1 MIRAR
6 WSIFSSLIAVF
17 SVPLLADERVDF
29 NRDIRPLLSDRCFAC
44 HGPDENTREADLRLD
59 IAEGVVQGDSTVVQA
74 NDLEASEL
82 YQRIISDDVDI
93 VMPPPSTNKPL
104 SESEKDLLKKWIEQ
118 GAAWETHWAYLPPV
132 KVNLP
137 EAKTPS
143 TNPIDAF
150 IQAKLDANQLV
161 ASNQANRVTLIRR
174 LYFDLIGLPPTT
186 AQVDAFLS
194 DDSENAYAKVVEDL
208 LNSPHFGE
216 RMATYWL
223 DVVRYADSN
232 GYHSDE
238 ARKIAPYRDYVIQSF
253 NDNMPYDQFVI
264 EQLAGDL
271 LPEAGLQQ
279 QVASG
284 FNMLLQTT
292 SEGGAQ
298 AKEYIAKYAADRVR
312 NTSQIFLGSTVGCA
326 ECHNHKFD
334 PFTQHD
340 FYSFAAF
347 FADIQQPA
355 VGNPPT
361 YPVVTSE
368 DQELIH
374 QFDMELGSLRKQ
386 LEATTPELEEDQS
399 QWEASLK
406 EAAARTPKFSP
417 WYQIG
422 PFTADNFD
430 QLHAKEFV
438 AASVSNYDQPV
449 GELKWTENNL
459 ADGKVHALPL
469 GNLAAT
475 YLHRRVNLEKATHL
489 TLSLGSDDS
498 ITVWVNGEK
507 VHDNKV
513 SRAPAADQDKVKVEL
528 RAGENDLLVKV
539 CNNQSGAGFFFNV
552 GSSDLP
558 SNIASI
564 IETDPESRTVP
575 QKNELAA
582 YYRTV
587 TPLLQPQREKLAQK
601 EAEKKSFVDSR
612 PRTMMTRTGKPREV
626 RLLNRG
632 DWLDES
638 GPVVQPAIPEFMGK
652 LETTGNR
659 LNRLDL
665 ARWII
670 DRNNPLTARTLVNRF
685 WKLFYGQ
692 GLATPLDDL
701 GRQGSVP
708 THPELLD
715 WLSVEFMD
723 HDWDM
728 KHIIRLML
736 MSDTYRQATDVSD
749 ELKRV
754 DPYNQLYARQV
765 RFRLDAEFVRD
776 NALAVSGLLVRDIGG
791 RSVHPYQPAGYWSH
805 MNFPARKWPS
815 DQGENLHRRGLYTWW
830 QRMFLHPA
838 MVAFDAPSREEC
850 TVERPRS
857 NIPQQALV
865 LLNDPTFV
873 EAAHGL
879 AERTLQSAEPET
891 ARRIDWIWK
900 EVLSRLPE
908 KTEAEVLT
916 KVYERHRT
924 QYEADPESA
933 KQLLNVGTL
942 PVNESLD
949 TVELAAWTSVARVVL
964 NLNETITRP

>member
-59 IAEGVVQGDSTVVQA
+59 IADGVVQGDSTVVQA

-132 KVNLP
+132 KVDLP
-137 EAKTPS
+137 EANTPS

-253 NDNMPYDQFVI
+253 NDNMPYDQFVV

-374 QFDMELGSLRKQ
+374 QFDMDLGSLRKQ

-475 YLHRRVNLEKATHL
+475 YLHRQVNLEKATNL

-587 TPLLQPQREKLAQK
+587 TPLLQPQRDKLAQK

-736 MSDTYRQATDVSD
+736 MSDTYQQATDVSD

-891 ARRIDWIWK
+891 AKRIDWIWK

>member
-132 KVNLP
+132 KVDLP
-137 EAKTPS
+137 EANTPS

-253 NDNMPYDQFVI
+253 NDNMPYDQFVV

-374 QFDMELGSLRKQ
+374 QFDMDLGSLRKQ

-438 AASVSNYDQPV
+438 AASVSNYDQPE

-475 YLHRRVNLEKATHL
+475 YLHRRVNLEKATNL

-587 TPLLQPQREKLAQK
+587 TPLLQPQRKKLAQK

-715 WLSVEFMD
+715 WLSVELMD

-949 TVELAAWTSVARVVL
+949 TVELAAWTSVARIVL

>member
-1 MIRAR
+1 MNRAILTFLP
-6 WSIFSSLIAVF
+6 SLILLAASSLT
-17 SVPLLADERVDF
+17 ADDRVDF

-59 IAEGVVQGDSTVVQA
+59 VSEGVVEGDGAIVHPGDLQG
-74 NDLEASEL
+74 SEL
-82 YQRIISDDVDI
+82 YLRITSDDPDAI
-93 VMPPPSTNKPL
+93 MPPPSTNKPL
-104 SESEKDLLKKWIEQ
+104 SEAEKELLGRWIQQ
-118 GAAWETHWAYLPPV
+118 GASWETHWAYVPPV
-132 KVNLP
+132 KAVPPLSQTDS
-137 EAKTPS
+137 K
-143 TNPIDAF
+143 NPIDAF
-150 IQAKLDANQLV
+150 VRARLVDKQLS
-161 ASNQANRVTLIRR
+161 ASERADKITLIRR

-186 AQVDAFLS
+186 AQVDAYLN
-194 DDSENAYAKVVEDL
+194 DTSENAYAKVVDEL
-208 LNSPHFGE
+208 LQSPHFGE

-238 ARKIAPYRDYVIQSF
+238 PRKIAPYRDYVIEAF
-253 NDNMPYDQFVI
+253 NNNMPYDRFVI

-271 LPEAGLQQ
+271 LTEAGLQQ

-312 NTSQIFLGSTVGCA
+312 NTSQIFLGATMGCA

-334 PFTQHD
+334 PFTQKD

-361 YPVVTSE
+361 YPVILPE
-368 DQELIH
+368 DQDQIANYDRQLAELR
-374 QFDMELGSLRKQ
+374 QQ
-386 LEATTPELEEDQS
+386 LDASTPELEAAQKD
-399 QWEASLK
+399 WEATVK
-406 EAAARTPKFSP
+406 EAASKTPKFSP
-417 WYQIG
+417 WYQVG
-422 PFTADNFD
+422 PFKAENFD
-430 QLHAKEFV
+430 QLHAQAFV
-438 AASVSNYDQPV
+438 DPTAIDYQQAV
-449 GELKWTENNL
+449 GDLKWAENNL
-459 ADGKVHALPL
+459 ADGAVHNLNL
-469 GNLAAT
+469 GTIAAI
-475 YLHRRVNLEKATHL
+475 YFHRRVEFQQPTQL

-498 ITVWVNGEK
+498 ISVWVNGK
-507 VHDNKV
+507 LVHDNKV
-513 SRAPAADQDKVKVEL
+513 SRGAAADQDKVTVDFGT
-528 RAGENDLLVKV
+528 GENELLIKV
-539 CNNQSGAGFFFNV
+539 CNNQAGAGFFFNA
-552 GSSDLP
+552 GKTDLP
-558 SNIASI
+558 GNIATALTTA
-564 IETDPESRTVP
+564 EGERTEA
-575 QKNELAA
+575 QNQELAA
-582 YYRTV
+582 YYRSIA
-587 TPLLQPQREKLAQK
+587 PALQPQRQKLAQL

-612 PRTMMTRTGKPREV
+612 PRTMMTRTGAPREV

-632 DWLDES
+632 DWLDDS
-638 GPVVQPAIPEFMGK
+638 GPVMQPAIPEFLGT
-652 LETTGNR
+652 LNATDSR
-659 LNRLDL
+659 PNRLDL
-665 ARWII
+665 ARWIV
-670 DRNNPLTARTLVNRF
+670 DRDNPLTARTLVNRF

-701 GRQGSVP
+701 GRQGSLP

-715 WLSVEFMD
+715 WLAVELMD
-723 HDWDM
+723 NDWDM

-736 MSDTYRQATDVSD
+736 MSETYQQATAMND

-754 DPYNQLYARQV
+754 DPYNQLYARQT

-776 NALAVSGLLVRDIGG
+776 NALAISGLLIRDIGG

-805 MNFPARKWPS
+805 MNFPARTWPT
-815 DQGENLHRRGLYTWW
+815 DQGANLHRRGLYTWW

-873 EAAHGL
+873 EAARGL
-879 AERTLQSAEPET
+879 AERILESGGDET
-891 ARRIDWIWK
+891 ADRIAWVWK
-900 EVLSRLPE
+900 EVLSRSPQPQ
-908 KTEAEVLT
+908 EAEVLAGIYQ
-916 KVYERHRT
+916 KHLA
-924 QYEADPESA
+924 QYQADPESA
-933 KQLLNVGTL
+933 KQLLGVGTL
-942 PVNESLD
+942 PVNASLD
-949 TVELAAWTSVARVVL
+949 AVELAAWTSVARIML

>member
-59 IAEGVVQGDSTVVQA
+59 IADGVVQGDSTVVQA

-132 KVNLP
+132 KVDLP
-137 EAKTPS
+137 EANTPS

-253 NDNMPYDQFVI
+253 NDNMPYDQFVV

-374 QFDMELGSLRKQ
+374 QFDMDLGSLRKQ

-475 YLHRRVNLEKATHL
+475 YLHRQVNLEKATNL

-715 WLSVEFMD
+715 WLSVELMD

-891 ARRIDWIWK
+891 AKRIDWIWK

>member
-1 MIRAR
+1 MLFR
-6 WSIFSSLIAVF
+6 S
-17 SVPLLADERVDF
+17 
-29 NRDIRPLLSDRCFAC
+29 
-44 HGPDENTREADLRLD
+44 
-59 IAEGVVQGDSTVVQA
+59 
-74 NDLEASEL
+74 
-82 YQRIISDDVDI
+82 
-93 VMPPPSTNKPL
+93 
-104 SESEKDLLKKWIEQ
+104 
-118 GAAWETHWAYLPPV
+118 
-132 KVNLP
+132 
-137 EAKTPS
+137 
-143 TNPIDAF
+143 
-150 IQAKLDANQLV
+150 
-161 ASNQANRVTLIRR
+161 
-174 LYFDLIGLPPTT
+174 
-186 AQVDAFLS
+186 
-194 DDSENAYAKVVEDL
+194 
-208 LNSPHFGE
+208 
-216 RMATYWL
+216 L

-253 NDNMPYDQFVI
+253 NDNMPYDQFVV

-374 QFDMELGSLRKQ
+374 QFDMDLSSLRKQ
-386 LEATTPELEEDQS
+386 LEVTTPELEEAQS
-399 QWEASLK
+399 QWEVSLK

-475 YLHRRVNLEKATHL
+475 YLHRQVNLEKATNL

-587 TPLLQPQREKLAQK
+587 TPLLQPQRDKLAQK

-715 WLSVEFMD
+715 WLSVELMD

-891 ARRIDWIWK
+891 AKRIDWIWK

-916 KVYERHRT
+916 KVYERHRI

>member
-59 IAEGVVQGDSTVVQA
+59 IADGVVQGDSTVVQA

-132 KVNLP
+132 KVDLP
-137 EAKTPS
+137 EANTPS

-253 NDNMPYDQFVI
+253 NDNMPYDQFVV

-374 QFDMELGSLRKQ
+374 QFDMDLGSLRKQ

-475 YLHRRVNLEKATHL
+475 YLHRQVNLEKATNL

-587 TPLLQPQREKLAQK
+587 TPLLQPQREELAQK

>member
-59 IAEGVVQGDSTVVQA
+59 IADGVVQGDSTVVQA

-132 KVNLP
+132 KVDLP
-137 EAKTPS
+137 EANTPS

-253 NDNMPYDQFVI
+253 NDNMPYDQFVV

-361 YPVVTSE
+361 YPVLTSE

-374 QFDMELGSLRKQ
+374 QIDMDLGSIRKQ

-475 YLHRRVNLEKATHL
+475 YLHRQVNLEKATNL

-749 ELKRV
+749 KLKRV

>member
-59 IAEGVVQGDSTVVQA
+59 VAEGVVQGDSAVVRA
-74 NDLEASEL
+74 KDLDASEL
-82 YQRIISDDVDI
+82 YQRIISDDVDT

-161 ASNQANRVTLIRR
+161 ASDQANRVTLIRR

-194 DDSENAYAKVVEDL
+194 DESENAYAKVVEDL

-374 QFDMELGSLRKQ
+374 QYDMDLSSLRKQ
-386 LEATTPELEEDQS
+386 LEATTPELEEAQS
-399 QWEASLK
+399 QWEVSLK

-475 YLHRRVNLEKATHL
+475 YLHRRVSLAQATNL

-539 CNNQSGAGFFFNV
+539 SNNQSGAGFFFNV

-564 IETDPESRTVP
+564 IETDPETRTVP

-659 LNRLDL
+659 LDRLDL

-692 GLATPLDDL
+692 GLATPLDDF

-715 WLSVEFMD
+715 WLSVELMD

-873 EAAHGL
+873 EAARGL
-879 AERTLQSAEPET
+879 AERTLQSADPET
-891 ARRIDWIWK
+891 VRRIDWIWK

-949 TVELAAWTSVARVVL
+949 TVELAAWTSVARIVL

>member
-59 IAEGVVQGDSTVVQA
+59 IADGVVQGDSTVVQA

-132 KVNLP
+132 KVDLP
-137 EAKTPS
+137 EANTPS

-253 NDNMPYDQFVI
+253 NDNMPYDQFVV

-374 QFDMELGSLRKQ
+374 QFDMDLGSLRKQ

-475 YLHRRVNLEKATHL
+475 YLHRQVNLEKATNL

-736 MSDTYRQATDVSD
+736 MSDTYQQATDVSD

-891 ARRIDWIWK
+891 AKRIDWIWK

>member
-132 KVNLP
+132 KVDLP
-137 EAKTPS
+137 EANTPS

-253 NDNMPYDQFVI
+253 NDNMPYDQFVV

-374 QFDMELGSLRKQ
+374 QFDMDLGSLRKQ

-475 YLHRRVNLEKATHL
+475 YLHRRVNLEKATNL

-891 ARRIDWIWK
+891 AKRIDWIWK

>member
-150 IQAKLDANQLV
+150 IQVKLDANQLV

-374 QFDMELGSLRKQ
+374 QFDMDLSSLRKQ
-386 LEATTPELEEDQS
+386 LEVTTPDLEEAQS
-399 QWEASLK
+399 QWEVSLK

-475 YLHRRVNLEKATHL
+475 YLHRQVNLEKATNL

-587 TPLLQPQREKLAQK
+587 TPLLQPQRDKLAQK

-715 WLSVEFMD
+715 WLSVELMD

-891 ARRIDWIWK
+891 AKRIDWIWK

-916 KVYERHRT
+916 KVYERHRI

>member
-59 IAEGVVQGDSTVVQA
+59 IADGVVQGDSTVVQA

-132 KVNLP
+132 KVDLP
-137 EAKTPS
+137 EANTPS

-174 LYFDLIGLPPTT
+174 VYFDLIGLPPTT

-374 QFDMELGSLRKQ
+374 QFDMDLGSLRKQ

-475 YLHRRVNLEKATHL
+475 YLHRQVNLEKATNL

-891 ARRIDWIWK
+891 AKRIDWIWK

>member
-150 IQAKLDANQLV
+150 IQVKLDANQLV

-374 QFDMELGSLRKQ
+374 QFDMDLGSLRKQ

-475 YLHRRVNLEKATHL
+475 YLHRQVNLEKATNL

-891 ARRIDWIWK
+891 AKRIDWIWK

>member
-132 KVNLP
+132 KVDLP
-137 EAKTPS
+137 EANTPS

-253 NDNMPYDQFVI
+253 NDNMPYDQFVV

-374 QFDMELGSLRKQ
+374 QFDMDLGSLRKQ

-475 YLHRRVNLEKATHL
+475 YLHRQVNLEKATNL

-715 WLSVEFMD
+715 WLSVELMD

-891 ARRIDWIWK
+891 AKRIDWIWK

>member
-82 YQRIISDDVDI
+82 YQRIISYDVDI

-118 GAAWETHWAYLPPV
+118 GAAWETHWAYFPPV
-132 KVNLP
+132 KVDLP
-137 EAKTPS
+137 EANTPS

-253 NDNMPYDQFVI
+253 NDNMPYDQFVV

-374 QFDMELGSLRKQ
+374 QFDMDLGSLRKQ

-475 YLHRRVNLEKATHL
+475 YLHRQVNLEKATNL

>member
-132 KVNLP
+132 KVDLP
-137 EAKTPS
+137 EANTPS

-374 QFDMELGSLRKQ
+374 QFDMDLGSLRKQ

-475 YLHRRVNLEKATHL
+475 YLHRQVNLEKATNL

-933 KQLLNVGTL
+933 KQLLNVG
-942 PVNESLD
+942 
-949 TVELAAWTSVARVVL
+949 
-964 NLNETITRP
+964 

>member
-59 IAEGVVQGDSTVVQA
+59 IADGVVQGDSTVVQA

-132 KVNLP
+132 KVDLP
-137 EAKTPS
+137 EANTPS

-253 NDNMPYDQFVI
+253 NDNMPYDQFVV

-374 QFDMELGSLRKQ
+374 QFDLELSSLRKQ
-386 LEATTPELEEDQS
+386 LEATTPELEEAQS

-417 WYQIG
+417 WFQIG

-438 AASVSNYDQPV
+438 AASVSNYDQPE

-475 YLHRRVNLEKATHL
+475 YLHRQVNLEKATNL

-715 WLSVEFMD
+715 WLSVELMD

>member
-132 KVNLP
+132 KVDLP
-137 EAKTPS
+137 EANTPS

-253 NDNMPYDQFVI
+253 NDNMPYDQFVV

-374 QFDMELGSLRKQ
+374 QFDMDLGSLRKQ

-475 YLHRRVNLEKATHL
+475 YLHRQVNLEKATNL

-564 IETDPESRTVP
+564 IETDPESRTFP

>member
-132 KVNLP
+132 KVDLP
-137 EAKTPS
+137 EANTPS

-374 QFDMELGSLRKQ
+374 QFDLELSSLRKQ
-386 LEATTPELEEDQS
+386 LEATTPELEEAQS

-417 WYQIG
+417 WFQIG

-438 AASVSNYDQPV
+438 AASVSNYDQPE

-475 YLHRRVNLEKATHL
+475 YLHRRVNLEKATNL

-715 WLSVEFMD
+715 WLSVELMD

>member
-137 EAKTPS
+137 EANTPS

-374 QFDMELGSLRKQ
+374 QFDMDLGSLRKQ

-475 YLHRRVNLEKATHL
+475 YLHRQVNLEKATNL

-715 WLSVEFMD
+715 WLSVELMD

-891 ARRIDWIWK
+891 AKRIDWIWK

>member
-132 KVNLP
+132 KVDLP
-137 EAKTPS
+137 EANTPS

-253 NDNMPYDQFVI
+253 NDNMPYDQFVV

-374 QFDMELGSLRKQ
+374 QFDMDLGSLRKQ

-475 YLHRRVNLEKATHL
+475 YLHRQVNLEKATNL

-891 ARRIDWIWK
+891 AKRIDWIWK

>member
-150 IQAKLDANQLV
+150 IQVKLDANQLV

-374 QFDMELGSLRKQ
+374 QFDMDLSSLRKQ
-386 LEATTPELEEDQS
+386 LEVTTPELEEAQS
-399 QWEASLK
+399 QWEVSLK

-475 YLHRRVNLEKATHL
+475 YLHRQVNLEKATNL

-587 TPLLQPQREKLAQK
+587 TPLLQPQRDKLAQK

-715 WLSVEFMD
+715 WLSVELMD

-891 ARRIDWIWK
+891 AKRIDWIWK

-916 KVYERHRT
+916 KVYERHRI

-942 PVNESLD
+942 RVNESLD

>member
-59 IAEGVVQGDSTVVQA
+59 IADGVVQGDSTVVQA

-132 KVNLP
+132 KVDLP
-137 EAKTPS
+137 EANTPS

-253 NDNMPYDQFVI
+253 NDNMPYDQFVV

-374 QFDMELGSLRKQ
+374 QFDMDLGSLRKQ

-475 YLHRRVNLEKATHL
+475 YLHRQVNLEKATNL

-891 ARRIDWIWK
+891 AKRIDWIWK

>member
-6 WSIFSSLIAVF
+6 WTIFSSLIAVF
-17 SVPLLADERVDF
+17 SFPLLADERVDF

-132 KVNLP
+132 KVDLP
-137 EAKTPS
+137 EANTPS

-374 QFDMELGSLRKQ
+374 QFDMDLGSLRKQ

-475 YLHRRVNLEKATHL
+475 YLHRQVNLEKATNL

-933 KQLLNVGTL
+933 KQLLNVG
-942 PVNESLD
+942 
-949 TVELAAWTSVARVVL
+949 
-964 NLNETITRP
+964 

>member
-59 IAEGVVQGDSTVVQA
+59 IADGVVQGDSTVVQA

-132 KVNLP
+132 KVDLP
-137 EAKTPS
+137 EANTPS

-374 QFDMELGSLRKQ
+374 QFDMDLGSLRKQ

-475 YLHRRVNLEKATHL
+475 YLHRQVNLEKATNL

>member
-59 IAEGVVQGDSTVVQA
+59 IADGVVQGDSTVVQA

-150 IQAKLDANQLV
+150 IQAKLDANQLI

-253 NDNMPYDQFVI
+253 NDNMPYDQFVV

-374 QFDMELGSLRKQ
+374 QFDMDLGSLRKQ

-475 YLHRRVNLEKATHL
+475 YLHRQVNLEKATNL

-736 MSDTYRQATDVSD
+736 MSDTYQQATDVSD

-891 ARRIDWIWK
+891 AKRIDWIWK

-949 TVELAAWTSVARVVL
+949 TVELAAWTSVARIVL

>member
-1 MIRAR
+1 
-6 WSIFSSLIAVF
+6 
-17 SVPLLADERVDF
+17 
-29 NRDIRPLLSDRCFAC
+29 
-44 HGPDENTREADLRLD
+44 
-59 IAEGVVQGDSTVVQA
+59 
-74 NDLEASEL
+74 
-82 YQRIISDDVDI
+82 
-93 VMPPPSTNKPL
+93 
-104 SESEKDLLKKWIEQ
+104 
-118 GAAWETHWAYLPPV
+118 
-132 KVNLP
+132 
-137 EAKTPS
+137 
-143 TNPIDAF
+143 
-150 IQAKLDANQLV
+150 
-161 ASNQANRVTLIRR
+161 
-174 LYFDLIGLPPTT
+174 
-186 AQVDAFLS
+186 
-194 DDSENAYAKVVEDL
+194 
-208 LNSPHFGE
+208 
-216 RMATYWL
+216 
-223 DVVRYADSN
+223 
-232 GYHSDE
+232 
-238 ARKIAPYRDYVIQSF
+238 
-253 NDNMPYDQFVI
+253 
-264 EQLAGDL
+264 
-271 LPEAGLQQ
+271 
-279 QVASG
+279 
-284 FNMLLQTT
+284 
-292 SEGGAQ
+292 
-298 AKEYIAKYAADRVR
+298 
-312 NTSQIFLGSTVGCA
+312 
-326 ECHNHKFD
+326 
-334 PFTQHD
+334 
-340 FYSFAAF
+340 
-347 FADIQQPA
+347 
-355 VGNPPT
+355 
-361 YPVVTSE
+361 
-368 DQELIH
+368 
-374 QFDMELGSLRKQ
+374 
-386 LEATTPELEEDQS
+386 
-399 QWEASLK
+399 
-406 EAAARTPKFSP
+406 
-417 WYQIG
+417 
-422 PFTADNFD
+422 
-430 QLHAKEFV
+430 

-475 YLHRRVNLEKATHL
+475 YLHRQVNLEKATNL

-736 MSDTYRQATDVSD
+736 MSDTYQQATDVSD

-891 ARRIDWIWK
+891 AKRIDWIWK

>member
-150 IQAKLDANQLV
+150 IQVKLDANQLV

-374 QFDMELGSLRKQ
+374 QFDMDLSSLRKQ
-386 LEATTPELEEDQS
+386 LEVTTPELEEAQS
-399 QWEASLK
+399 QWEVSLK

-475 YLHRRVNLEKATHL
+475 YLHRRVNLEKATKL

-498 ITVWVNGEK
+498 ITIWVNGEK

-587 TPLLQPQREKLAQK
+587 TPLLQPQRDKLAQK

-715 WLSVEFMD
+715 WLSVELMD

-891 ARRIDWIWK
+891 AKRIDWIWK

-916 KVYERHRT
+916 KVYERHRI

-942 PVNESLD
+942 RVNESLD
-949 TVELAAWTSVARVVL
+949 TVELAAWTSVARIVL

>member
-137 EAKTPS
+137 EANTPS

-374 QFDMELGSLRKQ
+374 QFDMDLGSLRKQ

-475 YLHRRVNLEKATHL
+475 YLHRRVNLEKATNL

>member
-132 KVNLP
+132 KVDLP
-137 EAKTPS
+137 EANTPS

-253 NDNMPYDQFVI
+253 NDNMPYDQFVV

-374 QFDMELGSLRKQ
+374 QFDMDLGSLRKQ

-475 YLHRRVNLEKATHL
+475 YLHRQVNLEKATNL

-776 NALAVSGLLVRDIGG
+776 NALAVSG
-791 RSVHPYQPAGYWSH
+791 
-805 MNFPARKWPS
+805 
-815 DQGENLHRRGLYTWW
+815 
-830 QRMFLHPA
+830 
-838 MVAFDAPSREEC
+838 
-850 TVERPRS
+850 
-857 NIPQQALV
+857 
-865 LLNDPTFV
+865 
-873 EAAHGL
+873 
-879 AERTLQSAEPET
+879 
-891 ARRIDWIWK
+891 
-900 EVLSRLPE
+900 
-908 KTEAEVLT
+908 
-916 KVYERHRT
+916 
-924 QYEADPESA
+924 
-933 KQLLNVGTL
+933 
-942 PVNESLD
+942 
-949 TVELAAWTSVARVVL
+949 
-964 NLNETITRP
+964 

>member
-59 IAEGVVQGDSTVVQA
+59 IADGVVQGDSTVVQA

-137 EAKTPS
+137 EANTPS

-374 QFDMELGSLRKQ
+374 QFDMDLGSLRKQ

-475 YLHRRVNLEKATHL
+475 YLHRQVNLEKATNL

-564 IETDPESRTVP
+564 IETDPESRTFP

-891 ARRIDWIWK
+891 AKRIDWIWK

>member
-137 EAKTPS
+137 EANTPS

-374 QFDMELGSLRKQ
+374 QFDMDLGSLRKQ

-475 YLHRRVNLEKATHL
+475 YLHRQVNLEKATNL

-715 WLSVEFMD
+715 WLSVELMD

-891 ARRIDWIWK
+891 AKRIDWIWK

-916 KVYERHRT
+916 KVYERHRI

-942 PVNESLD
+942 RVNESLD
-949 TVELAAWTSVARVVL
+949 TVELAAWTSVARIVL

>member
-59 IAEGVVQGDSTVVQA
+59 IADGVVQGDSTVVQA

-132 KVNLP
+132 KVDLP
-137 EAKTPS
+137 EANTPS

-374 QFDMELGSLRKQ
+374 QFDMDLGSLRKQ

-475 YLHRRVNLEKATHL
+475 YLHRQVNLEKATNL

-891 ARRIDWIWK
+891 AKRIDWIWK

>member
-161 ASNQANRVTLIRR
+161 ASDQANRVTLIRR

-194 DDSENAYAKVVEDL
+194 DESENAYAKVVEDL

-374 QFDMELGSLRKQ
+374 QYDMDLSSLRKQ
-386 LEATTPELEEDQS
+386 LEATTPELEEAQS
-399 QWEASLK
+399 QWEVSLK

-475 YLHRRVNLEKATHL
+475 YLHRRVNLEKATNL

-564 IETDPESRTVP
+564 IETDPETRTVP
-575 QKNELAA
+575 QKNELTA

-715 WLSVEFMD
+715 WLSVELMD
-723 HDWDM
+723 QDWDM

-949 TVELAAWTSVARVVL
+949 TVELAAWTSVARIVL

>member
-59 IAEGVVQGDSTVVQA
+59 VAEGVVQGDAAVVRA
-74 NDLEASEL
+74 KDLDASEL
-82 YQRIISDDVDI
+82 YQRIISDDVDT

-137 EAKTPS
+137 ETKTS
-143 TNPIDAF
+143 SSNPIDAF
-150 IQAKLDANQLV
+150 IQAKLEANQLV
-161 ASNQANRVTLIRR
+161 ASNRANKVTLIRR

-186 AQVDAFLS
+186 AQVDAFLN
-194 DDSENAYAKVVEDL
+194 DDSENAYAIVVEDL

-374 QFDMELGSLRKQ
+374 QFDLELGSLRKQ
-386 LEATTPELEEDQS
+386 LEATTPELEEAQN

-475 YLHRRVNLEKATHL
+475 YLHRRVSLAQATTL
-489 TLSLGSDDS
+489 MLSLGSDDS
-498 ITVWVNGEK
+498 ITVWVNGQK

-513 SRAPAADQDKVKVEL
+513 SRAPAADQDKVKVEF

-539 CNNQSGAGFFFNV
+539 CNNQSGAGFYFNV

-564 IETDPESRTVP
+564 IETDSENRTGP

-612 PRTMMTRTGKPREV
+612 PRTMMTRTGKPREI

-652 LETTGNR
+652 LETTGDR

-665 ARWII
+665 ARWIT

-692 GLATPLDDL
+692 GLATPLDDF

-715 WLSVEFMD
+715 WLSVELMD

-815 DQGENLHRRGLYTWW
+815 DQGENLRRRGLYTWW

-873 EAAHGL
+873 EAARGL

-900 EVLSRLPE
+900 EVLSRWPE

-949 TVELAAWTSVARVVL
+949 TVELAAWTSVARIVL

>member
-161 ASNQANRVTLIRR
+161 ASDQANRVTLIRR

-194 DDSENAYAKVVEDL
+194 DESENAYAKVVEDL

-374 QFDMELGSLRKQ
+374 QYDMDLSSLRKQ
-386 LEATTPELEEDQS
+386 LEATTPELEEAQS
-399 QWEASLK
+399 QWEVSLK

-475 YLHRRVNLEKATHL
+475 YLHRRVNLEKATNL

-564 IETDPESRTVP
+564 IETDPETRTVP
-575 QKNELAA
+575 QKNELTA

-659 LNRLDL
+659 LDRLDL

-715 WLSVEFMD
+715 WLSVELMD
-723 HDWDM
+723 QDWDM

-949 TVELAAWTSVARVVL
+949 TVELAAWTSVARIVL

>member
-374 QFDMELGSLRKQ
+374 QFDMDLGSLRKQ

-438 AASVSNYDQPV
+438 AASVSNYDQPE

-475 YLHRRVNLEKATHL
+475 YLHRRVNLEKATNL

-715 WLSVEFMD
+715 WLSVELMD

>member
-150 IQAKLDANQLV
+150 IQVKLDANQLV

-374 QFDMELGSLRKQ
+374 QFDMDLSSLRKQ
-386 LEATTPELEEDQS
+386 LEVTTPELEEAQS
-399 QWEASLK
+399 QWEVSLK

-475 YLHRRVNLEKATHL
+475 YLHRRVNLEKATKL

-498 ITVWVNGEK
+498 ITIWVNGEK

-587 TPLLQPQREKLAQK
+587 TPLLQPQRKKLAQK

-715 WLSVEFMD
+715 WLSVELMD

-891 ARRIDWIWK
+891 AKRIDWIWK

-916 KVYERHRT
+916 KVYERHRI

-942 PVNESLD
+942 RVNESLD
-949 TVELAAWTSVARVVL
+949 TVELAAWTSVARIVL

>member
-132 KVNLP
+132 KVKLP
-137 EAKTPS
+137 EANTPS

-386 LEATTPELEEDQS
+386 LEATTPELEEAQS

-417 WYQIG
+417 WFQIG

-438 AASVSNYDQPV
+438 AASVSNYDQPA

-475 YLHRRVNLEKATHL
+475 YLHRRVNLEKATNL

>member
-132 KVNLP
+132 KVKLP
-137 EAKTPS
+137 EANTPS

-715 WLSVEFMD
+715 WLSVELMD